1 MSNLPLL
8 SRPTIT
14 LRDFLTEMEAA
25 IARNPWLADA
35 SLRIPGARYDVSTG
49 MGAAPTQDDPQ
60 PVTSVSSG
68 CTASTHFI
76 LLK

>member
-35 SLRIPGARYDVSTG
+35 PLR
-49 MGAAPTQDDPQ
+49 MGGFIEGSEGVVIGYTNE
-60 PVTSVSSG
+60 PVTSISSG
-68 CTASTHFI
+68 CDASSHFI